1 MSVTIKDVA
10 RLANVSPSTVSR
22 VLSNSNMISEETK
35 ERVRKAVKELKYYPH
50 AIARSLANKETK
62 TIGLILHSS
71 AEQAFLNPFFPE
83 IIRGISKILTAE
95 GYYMLLSTSKNDTI
109 ENEALV
115 RLSSERRVDGL
126 ILLTSWIDDDVVR
139 ELKDMEFPTVV
150 VGEPSKDIKVDW
162 VDNNNKDSAYA
173 AVEHLIENKFDKIAF
188 LGVSYRLM
196 VTAQR
201 LKGYINALVEHN
213 IEVEEEYFKECDFN
227 KDCDSNNEIGYNEMK
242 ELLALPNPPN
252 AVLCGDDTIVEGAL
266 KAIKEAGIKVPDDFG
281 IIGFNTM
288 RSSSISPAITVIDLD
303 VINLGKNAARM
314 LLDRIKHPEGEAK
327 SLIIPTTLIA
337 RESTVRGV

>member
-1 MSVTIKDVA
+1 MAVTIKDVA

-71 AEQAFLNPFFPE
+71 AEQAFVNPFFPE

-95 GYYMLLSTSKNDTI
+95 GYYMLLSTSKNDNK
-109 ENEALV
+109 ENEALI

-126 ILLTSWIDDDVVR
+126 VLLTSWIDDDIVR
-139 ELKDMEFPTVV
+139 ELTAMEFPTVV

-173 AVEHLIENKFDKIAF
+173 AVEHLIENGFDKIAF

-213 IEVEEEYFKECDFN
+213 IEVQEEYFKECEFN
-227 KDCDSNNEIGYNEMK
+227 NQIDYNEIGYNEMK

-252 AVLCGDDTIVEGAL
+252 AVLCGDDTIVQGAI
-266 KAIKEAGIKVPDDFG
+266 KAIKEAGLKIPDEFG
-281 IIGFNTM
+281 VLGFNTI
-288 RSSSISPAITVIDLD
+288 RNSSISPAITVMDLD

-314 LLDRIKHPEGEAK
+314 LLDRIKHPEAETK
-327 SLIIPTTLIA
+327 SLIIPTKFVP
-337 RESTVRGV
+337 RESTVRGD